1 MYITYQT
8 LEDRSRSRARAAHS
22 PLSPIISQTQ
32 APIPLSEKKK
42 KISAHLRKENKMLS
56 PAGR

>member
-42 KISAHLRKENKMLS
+42 NKCSPKKRK
-56 PAGR
+56 